1 MGELADYF
9 IGSDAVDD
17 SITTGAG
24 NQFLYGHGGNDSLAA
39 GGGNDQL
46 YGGLG
51 DDLLEGGDGNDTLSG
66 EDGND
71 TLDGGSG
78 FNQLFGGNGNDIF
91 RFSVA
96 PDSSTSNTVFGFA
109 QGSDILALDSS
120 AFHLNGQ
127 PIDAVLT
134 NVSGAL
140 TEQAGNHLV
149 FNQSNQT
156 LYYDADGTAN
166 GNAVAMVTLAG
177 VASLAAS
184 DVQLFT

>member
-1 MGELADYF
+1 
-9 IGSDAVDD
+9 V
-17 SITTGAG
+17 
-24 NQFLYGHGGNDSLAA
+24 LYGHGGNDSLAA
-39 GGGNDQL
+39 GAGDDQL
-46 YGGLG
+46 FGGLG

-78 FNQLFGGNGNDIF
+78 SNQLFGGNGNDIF
-91 RFSVA
+91 RFSLA
-96 PDSSTSNTVFGFA
+96 PDASTSNMVIGFT

-120 AFHLNGQ
+120 VFQLNGQ

-149 FNQSNQT
+149 FNQDNQT

-166 GNAVAMVTLAG
+166 GNAVALVTLAG
-177 VASLAAS
+177 VVSLAAS
-184 DVQLFT
+184 DVQLFA

>member
-1 MGELADYF
+1 
-9 IGSDAVDD
+9 
-17 SITTGAG
+17 AG
-24 NQFLYGHGGNDSLAA
+24 D
-39 GGGNDQL
+39 DQL
-46 YGGLG
+46 FGGLG
-51 DDLLEGGDGNDTLSG
+51 DDLLAGGDGNDTLFG

-71 TLDGGSG
+71 SLDGGSG
-78 FNQLFGGNGNDIF
+78 YNQLFGGNGNDIF
-91 RFSVA
+91 RFSIA
-96 PDSSTSNTVFGFA
+96 PDSSTSNTVIGFA

-166 GNAVAMVTLAG
+166 GNAVAVVTLAG
-177 VASLAAS
+177 VASLAAG